1 MIAKL
6 ARVIKKE
13 NVQVDGTIK
22 LEYETNYDEIASENS
37 HQAKIVSSDGQCA
50 LIEVSCGCGQK
61 FYLKCNYSDMVAA
74 SE

>member
-13 NVQVDGTIK
+13 DVEIDGIIK
-22 LEYETNYDEIASENS
+22 LEYETNFDEIADQSS

-50 LIEVSCGCGQK
+50 LIEVSCSCGEK
-61 FYLKCNYSDMVAA
+61 FYLKCKYSDMEAA
-74 SE
+74 K